1 MYGSAASGGAP
12 CNCCAPVPEMT
23 DEQRVALERVRDA
36 HAVLRSF
43 LSLPHTDIPGP
54 IYHDTYRQ
62 LTDELLE
69 AVGDA
74 QTAGVPEAV
83 IFDNM

>member
-1 MYGSAASGGAP
+1 
-12 CNCCAPVPEMT
+12 MT
-23 DEQRVALERVRDA
+23 AEQRGALERVRDA

-43 LSLPHTDIPGP
+43 MYLTDPNIPTP
-54 IYHDTYRQ
+54 VRVDTYRQ
-62 LTDELLE
+62 LTDELME
-69 AVGDA
+69 AVGAA